1 MPTPHTR
8 GVTTGDPTIDP
19 VKAGLA
25 ALDAARRRTGRA
37 LAAAGLGPR
46 TTPSV
51 VVDVTPGVR
60 LHTYPGAGP
69 PVLLVPAPI
78 KRSYLWDLEPRVSVV
93 AHARRRGL
101 RPFLVEWT
109 DQAADDPGLGL
120 AHYGDTLLL
129 ACLDTVTART
139 GSAAVAVAGHSLG
152 GTLATVLA
160 ARRPDRVAAL
170 AVLEAPLRFGAGTGS
185 FAPFVTTTPAPVLHR
200 LARGGVPGSFLDVV
214 SAAASPREF
223 TAEPRIDLLRS
234 LADPTTLGT
243 HLRVLRW
250 AADEFR
256 MPGALFRDV
265 VDQLYRDDAFARGT
279 LEITGERIG
288 PARLTAP
295 LTVVVDPRSGVIPPA
310 SVVPF
315 SRPRRRR
322 TSCCCTT
329 AATWAWPCN
338 VGVLVGRSAHR
349 DLWPRILDR
358 LGATSVTICARV
370 GPWLLPARRTSVRRT
385 TWPSAS
391 PARQAHCRC
400 VSERASP
407 RTRSRRTPTT
417 SCRTSTSPARP

>member
-1 MPTPHTR
+1 M
-8 GVTTGDPTIDP
+8 IDP

-250 AADEFR
+250 AADEFV

-265 VDQLYRDDAFARGT
+265 VDRLYRDDAFAQGT

-310 SVVPF
+310 SVVPVYE
-315 SRPRRRR
+315 
-322 TSCCCTT
+322 
-329 AATWAWPCN
+329 AAASADKLLLHYGGDVGVALQH

-358 LGATSVTICARV
+358 LGAT
-370 GPWLLPARRTSVRRT
+370 G
-385 TWPSAS
+385 
-391 PARQAHCRC
+391 
-400 VSERASP
+400 
-407 RTRSRRTPTT
+407 
-417 SCRTSTSPARP
+417 